1 MTRSSR
7 PVRSPQSGAGVTL
20 LALLCAGLCSTA
32 PARAAPPA
40 TGATVAAKGVTLR
53 SKSVDLPFGDASFPG
68 SPAAQ
73 AVNSNC
79 LVCHSVD
86 MVLYQPQLS
95 RTTWQSE
102 VDKMRDAYK
111 APITA
116 SDVPAIVDYL
126 TRLPAPPNSA
136 PLGKP
141 TTRGSN

>member
-1 MTRSSR
+1 MTRSSK
-7 PVRSPQSGAGVTL
+7 PVRSAQSRACVTL
-20 LALLCAGLCSTA
+20 LALLCAGLCPTV

-40 TGATVAAKGVTLR
+40 TAATVAAKGVTLR

-68 SPAAQ
+68 GPGAQ

-79 LVCHSVD
+79 LVCHSAD

-95 RTTWQSE
+95 RATWQSE
-102 VDKMRDAYK
+102 VDKMRSAYK
-111 APITA
+111 APITV

-126 TRLPAPPNSA
+126 TSLHVAPNSA

-141 TTRGSN
+141 SIRGSN